1 VRAHALRYHSGP
13 EETHMSVNLKPVPSA
28 AAELDPMDLYN
39 VRSMLSEEER
49 LVQDSVAKFVDEQV
63 LPIIGEC
70 FEHERFPR
78 ELVTGVADLGLLGS
92 SIHGYGCAGLNAVAY
107 GLICQELERGDS
119 GLRSFVSVQSSLCMY
134 PIYAYGSEEQK
145 QRWLPGMAKGET
157 IACFGLT
164 EPHGGSDPANMKTH
178 AKRQGKDWVLNG
190 AKMWITNAPIA
201 DVAIVWA
208 RTDDGIRGFLVE
220 KSFKGFSAA
229 TIKHKMSLRAS
240 LTGSL
245 FFDNV
250 VVPEENVLPGV
261 VGLKGPLSCL
271 TQARYGICWGVTGA
285 AQACLKE
292 AIDYSKSRVLFG
304 KPIAATQSVQIRL
317 AEMARKITTSQLLS
331 LQLGRLKDN
340 GLMVPTQVSVAKW
353 HNCRAAIEVAR
364 DARDVLGGAG
374 ISTEY
379 SPIRHAL
386 NLESV
391 ITYEGTETVHQLT
404 VGRALTGISAF

>member
-1 VRAHALRYHSGP
+1 
-13 EETHMSVNLKPVPSA
+13 MSANLKPVPSA
-28 AAELDPMDLYN
+28 AAEFDPMDLYN

-92 SIHGYGCAGLNAVAY
+92 SIQGYGCAGLNAVAY

-208 RTDDGIRGFLVE
+208 RTEDGIRGFLVE

>member
-1 VRAHALRYHSGP
+1 
-13 EETHMSVNLKPVPSA
+13 MSVNPKAAPA
-28 AAELDPMDLYN
+28 AAPELDPVDLYN
-39 VRSMLSEEER
+39 VRGMLNDEER
-49 LVQDSVAKFVDEQV
+49 LVQDSVAKFVDDQV
-63 LPIIGEC
+63 IPIIGEC

-78 ELVTGVADLGLLGS
+78 ELVTGVAELGLLGS
-92 SIHGYGCAGLNAVAY
+92 SIHGYGCAGLNAVSY

-134 PIYAYGSEEQK
+134 PIHAFGSEEQK
-145 QRWLPGMAKGET
+145 QRWLPGMAKGE
-157 IACFGLT
+157 IIGCFGLT

-190 AKMWITNAPIA
+190 AKMWITNGSIA

-208 RTDDGIRGFLVE
+208 RTDEGIRGFLVE
-220 KSFKGFSAA
+220 KDFKGFSSA

-240 LTGSL
+240 VTGSL

-250 VVPEENVLPGV
+250 VVPEANMLPAV

-285 AQACLKE
+285 AQACLKDV
-292 AIDYSKSRVLFG
+292 IDYTKTRVLFG
-304 KPIAATQSVQIRL
+304 KPLAATQAIQIRL

-331 LQLGRLKDN
+331 LQLGRLKDQ
-340 GLMVPTQVSVAKW
+340 GIMVPTQVSVAKW
-353 HNCRAAIEVAR
+353 HNARAAIEVAR
-364 DARDVLGGAG
+364 DARDILGGAG
-374 ISTEY
+374 ISVEY